1 MTEIIQVERRD
12 LRIEAHLPQNTST
25 PVPAIIL
32 LHGSGGNVG
41 WWLERI
47 APQVTAAGIA
57 LFAPHYFDRTGSTRP
72 DYETIMDGVHVPQW
86 IEAVEATLAYVADRP
101 EIDASRIALVG
112 VSLGAFLS
120 LGLGAMLSASPLQ
133 EDRKRIRAIVDLSG
147 GLIEPFRSQATHDFP
162 PTLVVHGEAD
172 DVVHVKDAHA
182 LIDRLTE
189 LDVPHEALL
198 LPGEGHWFS
207 DAAQIPL
214 FLRLADFLSRHLKP

>member
-1 MTEIIQVERRD
+1 MIETIQVGDKSVRLEV
-12 LRIEAHLPQNTST
+12 HLPEKVNETT
-25 PVPAIIL
+25 PAILL

-57 LFAPHYFDRTGSTRP
+57 LFAPHYFDRTDSVRP
-72 DYETIMDGVHVPQW
+72 DYETIMDGLHVPLW
-86 IEAVEATLAYVADRP
+86 IEAVRASLEHVAAKP
-101 EIDASRIALVG
+101 EIDASRVALVG

-120 LGLGAMLSASPLQ
+120 LGLAAMLSASPQ
-133 EDRKRIRAIVDLSG
+133 EPERKRIRCVVDLSG
-147 GLIEPFRSQATHDFP
+147 GLIEPFRDQATKAFP

-172 DVVHVKDAHA
+172 DVVNVRDAHA
-182 LIDRLTE
+182 LIARLEE
-189 LDVPHEALL
+189 LGVEHETML

-214 FLRLADFLSRHLKP
+214 FLRLASFVSKHLKP